1 MQMAYIPQKKS
12 CNMQLNVG
20 HINRIIG
27 KDYAYV
33 TSIISWSLK
42 NIILI
47 KENGE
52 CITLRRKS
60 IN

>member
-1 MQMAYIPQKKS
+1 MTYIPQKKS

-42 NIILI
+42 NIILNYLSRRM
-47 KENGE
+47 ENV
-52 CITLRRKS
+52 LL
-60 IN
+60 